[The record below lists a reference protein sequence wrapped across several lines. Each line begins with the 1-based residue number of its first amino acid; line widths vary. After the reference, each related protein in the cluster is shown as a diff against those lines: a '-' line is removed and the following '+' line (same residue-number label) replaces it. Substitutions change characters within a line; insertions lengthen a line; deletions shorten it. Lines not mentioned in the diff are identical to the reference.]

1 MEHFNQQ
8 FHFQNKKADLLISTY
23 VDKIMTKVMKK
34 LGIEIPDYNREE
46 DPTKDTASES
56 EWTIQSENIKEIEK
70 IYNAKTKDF
79 SKKRKSIPDE
89 RKSIKLIKKERKND
103 I

>member
-1 MEHFNQQ
+1 
-8 FHFQNKKADLLISTY
+8 
-23 VDKIMTKVMKK
+23 MTKVMKK

-46 DPTKDTASES
+46 DLTKNVASEA

-70 IYNAKTKDF
+70 IYDAKTKDF

-89 RKSIKLIKKERKND
+89 RKSIKLIKKEKNV